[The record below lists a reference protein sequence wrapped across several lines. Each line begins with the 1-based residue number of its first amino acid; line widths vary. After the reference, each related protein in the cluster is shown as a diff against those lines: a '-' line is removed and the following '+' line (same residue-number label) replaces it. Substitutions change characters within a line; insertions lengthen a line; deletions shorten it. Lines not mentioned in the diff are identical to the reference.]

1 LENFEYYNPVKV
13 YFGPGNIRRI
23 GELTDEFGAQHVLV
37 VSYKNSRSLAPI
49 LSKVYDSLDIAGV
62 RYTPFLE
69 VTANPLISQAR
80 AGIEICKQEG
90 DIDLIIGVGGGSV
103 MDCAKVIACGVLY
116 EGDIYG
122 MFMFSHSD
130 VKSVNPDKALPTI
143 MIPTLPATGSE
154 MNPTAV
160 ITDDNTRKKSYVWEP
175 RCLYP
180 RAAILDPEL
189 TMTLPP
195 YQTAAGAIDII
206 AHVAESYLN
215 GVPSVTSPE
224 ETIIPN
230 NLDLQDG
237 MQEGVM
243 KAVLSNLEKVIAQP
257 DDLQARG
264 VLMWAASIGLNGW
277 LTSGT
282 FGFTP
287 MHQMGH
293 VLSAVYNATHGSTLC
308 CMMRAWCIYMARRG
322 GNNAAKYEQFSHRIF
337 GVPLTEAGDAIERLG
352 NKYGIETHI
361 RQFGATEADID
372 RLTDDVVSVS
382 FGPDGYL
389 NSNPKMSREDI
400 RQIYLI
406 SL

>member
-1 LENFEYYNPVKV
+1 MENFEYYNPVKV
-13 YFGPGNIRRI
+13 YFGPGSISRI
-23 GELTDEFGAQHVLV
+23 GELSRNAGARHALV
-37 VSYKNSRSLAPI
+37 VSYKNSKSLAPV
-49 LSKVYDSLDIAGV
+49 LDRVHCSLDKAGV
-62 RYTPFLE
+62 RYTPFLGI
-69 VTANPLISQAR
+69 TANPLISQAR
-80 AGIEICKQEG
+80 AGIEVCRKEK

-103 MDCAKVIACGVLY
+103 MDSAKVIACGVLY
-116 EGDIYG
+116 GSDIYG
-122 MFMFSHSD
+122 MFMFSHSNI
-130 VKSVNPDKALPTI
+130 KSVNPERALPTI

-160 ITDDNTRKKSYVWEP
+160 ITDDITRKKSYVWEP
-175 RCLYP
+175 GCLYP
-180 RAAILDPEL
+180 KAAILDPGL
-189 TMTLPP
+189 TVTLPP
-195 YQTAAGAIDII
+195 YQTAAGAIDIL

-215 GVPSVTSPE
+215 PVSELKNAAGEQES
-224 ETIIPN
+224 N

-243 KAVLSNLEKVIAQP
+243 KAVLANLPRVIANP
-257 DDLQARG
+257 NDLQARG

-308 CMMRAWCIYMARRG
+308 CMMRAWCIYMAGFDGVDKTR
-322 GNNAAKYEQFSHRIF
+322 YEMFSNRIL
-337 GVPLTEAGDAIERLG
+337 GVPLEKAGEAIEHLG
-352 NKYGIETHI
+352 NRYGVETHI
-361 RQFGATEADID
+361 RMFGAAEADID
-372 RLTDDVVSVS
+372 RLTDDVVAVS
-382 FGPDGYL
+382 FGPDERL

-400 RQIYLI
+400 RNIYMI

>member
-1 LENFEYYNPVKV
+1 MQNFEYYNPVHV
-13 YFGPGNIRRI
+13 VFGPGSVLRA
-23 GELTDEFGAQHVLV
+23 GEIVKNAGGQHALI
-37 VSYKNSRSLAPI
+37 VSYKNSHSVGSI
-49 LSKVYDSLDIAGV
+49 VQKVCDSLEEKGV
-62 RYTPFLE
+62 KYTRFEE

-80 AGIEICKQEG
+80 AGIKLCEAEG
-90 DIDLIIGVGGGSV
+90 DIDIIVGVGGGSV
-103 MDCAKVIACGVLY
+103 MDCAKVIAAGVLY
-116 EGDIYG
+116 GRDIYS

-130 VKSVNPDKALPTI
+130 IKSINPVRALPTV

-160 ITDDNTRKKSYVWEP
+160 ITDDETRKKSYVWEP
-175 RCLYP
+175 SCLYP
-180 RAAILDPEL
+180 KAAILDPEL
-189 TMTLPP
+189 TVSLPP
-195 YQTAAGAIDII
+195 YQTAAGSIDIL

-215 GVPSVTSPE
+215 PDPLVSDAPGGAVKS
-224 ETIIPN
+224 

-243 KAVLSNLEKVIAQP
+243 KAVLKNLEIVYRDP
-257 DDLQARG
+257 GDLQARG

-293 VLSAVYNATHGSTLC
+293 VLSAVYNATHGATLC
-308 CMMRAWCIYMARRG
+308 CMMRAWCIFMSRKAPAEKRRYTQFARR
-322 GNNAAKYEQFSHRIF
+322 IL
-337 GVPLTEAGDAIERLG
+337 GVPLSRAGEAIEQLG
-352 NKYGIETHI
+352 AKYGVETHI
-361 RQFGATEADID
+361 SRFGATAADID
-372 RLTDDVVSVS
+372 RLTDDVVKVS
-382 FGPDGYL
+382 FGPDGFL

-400 RQIYLI
+400 REIYMI

>member
-1 LENFEYYNPVKV
+1 MQNFEYYNPVKV
-13 YFGPGNIRRI
+13 CFGPGSVQRV
-23 GELTDEFGAQHVLV
+23 GEIVKREGASHVLV
-37 VSYKNSRSLAPI
+37 VSYQRSRFLAPV
-49 LSKVYDSLDIAGV
+49 LDKVYASLEAEGI
-62 RYTPFLE
+62 RHTPFLG
-69 VTANPLISQAR
+69 VSANPLLSEAR
-80 AGIEICKQEG
+80 AGIEICRSEG

-103 MDCAKVIACGVLY
+103 MDCAKVIACGILY
-116 EGDIYG
+116 SGDIYG
-122 MFMFSHSD
+122 MFMFSHSNI
-130 VKSVNPDKALPTI
+130 KSVNPSRALPTV
-143 MIPTLPATGSE
+143 MVPTLPATGSE

-160 ITDDNTRKKSYVWEP
+160 ITDDVTRKKSYVWEP
-175 RCLYP
+175 GCLYP
-180 RAAILDPEL
+180 KAAILDPEL
-189 TMTLPP
+189 TVTLPP

-215 GVPSVTSPE
+215 AEPYAAEHEGCVV
-224 ETIIPN
+224 N

-243 KAVLSNLEKVIAQP
+243 KAVLANLEKVIADP
-257 DDLQARG
+257 RDLQARG

-308 CMMRAWCIYMARRG
+308 CMMRAWCIYMYRRG
-322 GNNAAKYEQFSHRIF
+322 GSDVAKYEQFSRRIL
-337 GVPLTEAGDAIERLG
+337 GVPLAEAGEAIEQLG
-352 NKYGIETHI
+352 NKYGVETHI
-361 RQFGATEADID
+361 SQFGATEADID
-372 RLTDDVVSVS
+372 RLTDDVVTVS
-382 FGPDGYL
+382 FGPEGYL

-400 RQIYLI
+400 REIYRI